1 MIVVVHVTTVNIN
14 GVSRCVCI
22 CEGDGSSDSSFS
34 CICKRNCSYQIA
46 IFQFEV
52 YLHFVG
58 CIIKFDIIRRTRCFF
73 FYSIGV
79 IYAVLR
85 HSAVFTNACI
95 VDIEYHFLGFIKFK
109 GRSGIFFAYSGCT
122 CVCFI
127 RIVIIGNAD
136 CKFAFSVIRKLFCIS
151 QSFFKSVG
159 IAVILVQ
166 INFNSRR
173 SPTTIEGV
181 VCIGDSDRSYGATF
195 KLVVIIPTGE
205 HIFNTVCAF
214 FNEVRRKCCCF
225 FG

>member
-109 GRSGIFFAYSGCT
+109 GCSGIFFAYSGCT

-127 RIVIIGNAD
+127 RIVIIGN
-136 CKFAFSVIRKLFCIS
+136 
-151 QSFFKSVG
+151 
-159 IAVILVQ
+159 AVILVQ

-195 KLVVIIPTGE
+195 KLGVIIPTGE
-205 HIFNTVCAF
+205 HIFNTVFAF

-225 FG
+225 IG